1 MRFFERQEQA
11 RRQTLR
17 LLLLFG
23 VTVIALVLA
32 VNAALA
38 LTWRLVSP
46 GFSGY
51 PATSLP
57 STAP

>member
-11 RRQTLR
+11 RRQTLW
-17 LLLLFG
+17 LLLFG